1 MLRVNSVLRVFSPEW
16 DVVSDDEPSSE
27 NAVDR
32 FFSDRD
38 LVVELDLPRDGATNA
53 ETNFELIFHL

>member
-1 MLRVNSVLRVFSPEW
+1 MLRVFSPEW

-27 NAVDR
+27 NSVDR

-53 ETNFELIFHL
+53 ETNFELIFYL

>member
-1 MLRVNSVLRVFSPEW
+1 MLRVFSPEW